1 MCVSSISQ
9 ISREIL
15 ADILMDRAPSAKIT
29 GFTFG
34 QEPVPGRLPSTV
46 FSLFSYFLFIFF
58 SHQIFS
64 KYSVV
69 LVRKFRGLHSL
80 KPCFF
85 LANVWHNVEYAQ
97 VCQRLQCGNCSLA
110 SQNVSHGHFCSHSC
124 SAIIRASN
132 QNIYLFSILSSLHS
146 RFSNLKFQI
155 CSTQVKKK
163 LVSCRTLVRCENMY
177 LLNDIKMSFESYFI
191 FQFDLAADLYCQL
204 LRN

>member
-1 MCVSSISQ
+1 MCVISISQ
-9 ISREIL
+9 ISGEIL
-15 ADILMDRAPSAKIT
+15 ADILTDSAKIT
-29 GFTFG
+29 LFTFG
-34 QEPVPGRLPSTV
+34 QEPDPGRLPSTV
-46 FSLFSYFLFIFF
+46 FSLFSFSFLFFS

-64 KYSVV
+64 KCSVV

-97 VCQRLQCGNCSLA
+97 VCRRLQCGNCSLA

-146 RFSNLKFQI
+146 RFSNLKLFI
-155 CSTQVKKK
+155 PSLFNPSKRKKQTCT
-163 LVSCRTLVRCENMY
+163 VQN
-177 LLNDIKMSFESYFI
+177 F
-191 FQFDLAADLYCQL
+191 CQM
-204 LRN
+204 

>member
-1 MCVSSISQ
+1 MQRSLDSLLVRSQ
-9 ISREIL
+9 IR
-15 ADILMDRAPSAKIT
+15 DVCH
-29 GFTFG
+29 
-34 QEPVPGRLPSTV
+34 QQ
-46 FSLFSYFLFIFF
+46 FSLCFLIFFKFF

-97 VCQRLQCGNCSLA
+97 VCQRLQCGNGSLA

-132 QNIYLFSILSSLHS
+132 QNIYLFYS
-146 RFSNLKFQI
+146 
-155 CSTQVKKK
+155 
-163 LVSCRTLVRCENMY
+163 
-177 LLNDIKMSFESYFI
+177 FI
-191 FQFDLAADLYCQL
+191 FALLLFQL
-204 LRN
+204 KIIHSKSVQPK